1 MANPIAEMN
10 TKTNRGS
17 RGFTLIEMMVVIS
30 VILILLAIAM
40 PVYSASIRRAKED
53 VFRRNLDTL
62 NQAIFQYTQDKQKAP
77 KSLDDLK
84 HAGYIASIPDD
95 ITGQSGTWE
104 TEEDTSIMALTQT
117 DTGVV
122 GVHSGSSRVGSN
134 GKAYS
139 EW

>member
-1 MANPIAEMN
+1 M
-10 TKTNRGS
+10 KTRVHRAS
-17 RGFTLIEMMVVIS
+17 RGFTLIEIMVVIS
-30 VILILLAIAM
+30 IIVILLAIAV

-53 VFRRNLDTL
+53 VFRRNLETL
-62 NQAIFQYTQDKQKAP
+62 NQAIFQYTLDKQKAP

-95 ITGQSGTWE
+95 ISGKPGTWE
-104 TEEDTSIMALTQT
+104 PEEDTSIMAITQT
-117 DTGVV
+117 DTGIV

>member
-1 MANPIAEMN
+1 MKKAID
-10 TKTNRGS
+10 RGS

-30 VILILLAIAM
+30 IMLILLTIAI

-53 VFRRNLDTL
+53 VFRQNLDTL
-62 NQAIFQYTQDKQKAP
+62 NEAIFHYTLDKQKAP
-77 KSLDDLK
+77 KSLDDLVTAK
-84 HAGYIASIPDD
+84 YIPSLPDD
-95 ITGQSGTWE
+95 MTGQSSTWE
-104 TEEDTSIMALTQT
+104 VEEDTSIMALTQT
-117 DTGVV
+117 DTGIV